1 MIWHICFKADTLA
14 PARRGDEDKSFTSA
28 QISLIDVACCQG
40 GRVERRAFALGD
52 SLGSEIDRE
61 RNGGEESPVSCV
73 RMVRGR
79 CHCWGGDG
87 ADSGGKGHEPAVPDH
102 EVTR

>member
-14 PARRGDEDKSFTSA
+14 PARRGDEDKTFTSA

-52 SLGSEIDRE
+52 SLGSEIDRQ
-61 RNGGEESPVSCV
+61 RNGGEESPVSGV
-73 RMVRGR
+73 RVFRGR
-79 CHCWGGDG
+79 RHRWGG
-87 ADSGGKGHEPAVPDH
+87 GGVRRHC
-102 EVTR
+102 